1 MRPRFKKWALPYL
14 EEYKDLALKTL
25 KDVNYDFT
33 AIEIGA
39 GKGDFVCGMSKKH
52 PETKF
57 LAVEKVV
64 SVAGVLLQKINENE
78 LTNVKL
84 LYEDISKEIIEISD
98 KKVDKIY
105 LNFSDPWPK
114 KRHEKRRLTHPNNL
128 KEYRRILKDDGEIIF
143 KTDNTGLFEYSLETF
158 VNSGFE
164 LIYVDNEYKLI
175 DDDVMTEFEKQFR
188 EQGIAIH
195 RLIARKKD

>member
-25 KDVNYDFT
+25 KDINYDFT

-39 GKGDFVCGMSKKH
+39 GKGDFICGMAKKH

-78 LTNVKL
+78 LIKHFSGITLAKQDETTAIKFSLNEIDLDDVLIYLINTYHVKDFKI
-84 LYEDISKEIIEISD
+84 EDISIEDITKKFYKIIAN
-98 KKVDKIY
+98 KVEEQQK
-105 LNFSDPWPK
+105 
-114 KRHEKRRLTHPNNL
+114 
-128 KEYRRILKDDGEIIF
+128 IIF
-143 KTDNTGLFEYSLETF
+143 
-158 VNSGFE
+158 
-164 LIYVDNEYKLI
+164 
-175 DDDVMTEFEKQFR
+175 FR
-188 EQGIAIH
+188 ENE
-195 RLIARKKD
+195 LFYKKH